1 MTISVDGIRN
11 FKVYNL
17 MDYSGDWGITFNKDE
32 DWISTDWTSNIVSNL
47 RNSIERY
54 ASDIDSHDVLP
65 SFRDLNINMSMEKT
79 EAEGF
84 NNTIVSPTK
93 CIEIFDK
100 YSILSKASEK
110 EDEYYNQLLYL
121 YENWKKGFHIFLSY

>member
-110 EDEYYNQLLYL
+110 KMNIITNYYTYTKTG
-121 YENWKKGFHIFLSY
+121 KKVFISF